1 MAIKDD
7 IKEIIDDVHDKIN
20 NIEEIIDDVHDK
32 INNIEER
39 VRYLEINNASQTES
53 INNIKEGLDE
63 IKDSV
68 KSMGNNVESLGNNM
82 TINLNSIL
90 SSINGLLTSNAKI
103 EVAKIE
109 KDGKVGTQKLIFWGM
124 VVTTAI
130 SVFGTIYVSYAK

>member
-7 IKEIIDDVHDKIN
+7 IKEKFDDVD
-20 NIEEIIDDVHDK
+20 DK

-63 IKDSV
+63 IKSIV
-68 KSMGNNVESLGNNM
+68 NVLGNNM
-82 TINLNSIL
+82 TTNLNSIL